1 MLGAIIGDIVGS
13 RFEWNNI
20 KTKEFDFLT
29 YKGFATDDS
38 IMSLAVAQAILDC
51 KGDYNFLGDVE
62 IPEEWQDGE
71 QDAGAPD
78 KNEQEETA

>member
-20 KTKEFDFLT
+20 KTKDFDFLT
-29 YKGFATDDS
+29 YKCSATDDS

-62 IPEEWQDGE
+62 IPEEWQDDE

>member
-29 YKGFATDDS
+29 YKCFATDDS

-51 KGDYNFLGDVE
+51 KGDHNFLGDVE
-62 IPEEWQDGE
+62 IPDEWLDDE
-71 QDAGAPD
+71 QDTGDPD
-78 KNEQEETA
+78 ENEQEETA

>member
-1 MLGAIIGDIVGS
+1 MTHTFHTSTLQS
-13 RFEWNNI
+13 
-20 KTKEFDFLT
+20 FL
-29 YKGFATDDS
+29 
-38 IMSLAVAQAILDC
+38 MSLAVAQAILDC

-62 IPEEWQDGE
+62 IPEEWQDDE

>member
-1 MLGAIIGDIVGS
+1 
-13 RFEWNNI
+13 
-20 KTKEFDFLT
+20 
-29 YKGFATDDS
+29 
-38 IMSLAVAQAILDC
+38 MSLAVAQAILDC

-62 IPEEWQDGE
+62 IPEEWQDDE

>member
-1 MLGAIIGDIVGS
+1 
-13 RFEWNNI
+13 
-20 KTKEFDFLT
+20 
-29 YKGFATDDS
+29 
-38 IMSLAVAQAILDC
+38 MSAREYRYVWLKWQRESLRLIWTILYDKLAQAILDC

-62 IPEEWQDGE
+62 IPEGWQDDE